1 MTIIPIFLDTVG
13 DFSGSDALVA
23 DEMLVT
29 IEQLEDV
36 FGGDCSE
43 IEGEGWWVSTL
54 ALLDGS
60 LELTIFVVF
69 WILWS
74 CVFQVASLPGLLMK
88 PDLLRHHD
96 LECHFG
102 PAFYCQVC

>member
-1 MTIIPIFLDTVG
+1 MIIIPIFLDTVG

-43 IEGEGWWVSTL
+43 IEGEG
-54 ALLDGS
+54 
-60 LELTIFVVF
+60 
-69 WILWS
+69 
-74 CVFQVASLPGLLMK
+74 
-88 PDLLRHHD
+88 
-96 LECHFG
+96 
-102 PAFYCQVC
+102 